1 MTKIYYHPLSFPSLT
16 VVFAAEAIG
25 IDYERKI
32 IDLPA
37 GEHKSPEYLAIN
49 PYGKIPAMSDG
60 DFHLSETSAIVRY
73 LALREN
79 SPLYGGDLQQ
89 QAKIDQ
95 WVDFIVQHIRQNVG
109 RVHFNRVIGPML
121 GATTDP
127 KMIDLGLHFL
137 AKNLPIIEAQLEVGK
152 YVCGDDMTLADI
164 VLIASLEPRDMSKI
178 DLSAYPALQAYLTAA
193 REEAFY
199 TNVHTHYGAELET

>member
-16 VVFAAEAIG
+16 VVFAAEAMG

-37 GEHKSPEYLAIN
+37 GEHKSEAYLAVN

-60 DFHLSETSAIVRY
+60 DFNLSETSAIVRY

-79 SPLYGGDLQQ
+79 SSLYGGDLQQ

-121 GATTDP
+121 GATTDS
-127 KMIDLGLHFL
+127 KMIDLGLNFL
-137 AKNLPIIEAQLEVGK
+137 AKNLPIIEAQLEAGK
-152 YVCGDDMTLADI
+152 YVCGDDMTLADMT
-164 VLIASLEPRDMSKI
+164 LIASLEPADMAEI
-178 DLSAYPALQAYLTAA
+178 DLSAYPALQAYLKSVRGET
-193 REEAFY
+193 FY
-199 TNVHTHYGAELET
+199 TNVHTHYGAEIGK